1 MSAYDIEVGEPSD
14 PEDSESDGAGGYT
27 DNLPIEPDE
36 GEEGGSSPYM
46 DPTPL
51 LPTVK
56 RTKTAR
62 AFHILTRSSSS
73 NSPKEGSIHI
83 YFVFF

>member
-1 MSAYDIEVGEPSD
+1 MSAYDIEVVEPSD
-14 PEDSESDGAGGYT
+14 PEDSGSDS
-27 DNLPIEPDE
+27 DSLPIEPDE